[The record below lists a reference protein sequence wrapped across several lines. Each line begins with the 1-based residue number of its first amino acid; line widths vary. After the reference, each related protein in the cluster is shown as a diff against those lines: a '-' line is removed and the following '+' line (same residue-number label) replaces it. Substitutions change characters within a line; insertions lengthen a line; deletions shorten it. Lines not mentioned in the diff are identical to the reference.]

1 MEKLFLKT
9 CLKSKSRRA
18 RDSSVCVCG
27 SCILLWLS
35 DSAYHKLRGCH
46 RPHCTL
52 RSDARSSLHNASNLC
67 HYLLLGLCRPEAEQT
82 DSVIYAEVSAA
93 LWWIFPTRSSPS
105 GTHGAKEK
113 LNRIYLHYA
122 AEATSTLS
130 HRDRSSAQI
139 SNKFSRKG
147 VFFVKYYSS
156 INRLLLFRVYVFI

>member
-18 RDSSVCVCG
+18 RDSSVCVWVVHLTVTVWQ
-27 SCILLWLS
+27 CIPQT
-35 DSAYHKLRGCH
+35 GCH